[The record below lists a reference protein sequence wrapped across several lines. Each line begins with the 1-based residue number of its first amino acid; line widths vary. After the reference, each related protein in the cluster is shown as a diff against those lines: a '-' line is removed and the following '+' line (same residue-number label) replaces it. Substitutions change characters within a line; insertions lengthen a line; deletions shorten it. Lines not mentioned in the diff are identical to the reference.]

1 MKRARCLFFVA
12 SLASSAHA
20 ESRPRHALEVG
31 LFGGHS
37 WSLRVHTE
45 NEQRVWSKNGGEA
58 FAAYA
63 LFRSPYFLSPYIDVG
78 YYPLYASQEAR
89 DVGPPF
95 GTLHSTSSMSTLAF
109 VAGPAFDFWHLRLRA
124 GMGAYRLQVRST
136 VLGETITP
144 AELDGGYLFA
154 VSGWFLVRSR
164 VRVGLEG
171 RLGLIVEADIP
182 MAAVGVTI
190 GGDALTW

>member
-1 MKRARCLFFVA
+1 MRRALVLLFAMAVA
-12 SLASSAHA
+12 PTARA
-20 ESRPRHALEVG
+20 EGEPSKFLEVG
-31 LFGGHS
+31 VFGGHS

-45 NEQRVWSKNGGEA
+45 NEQRVASRNGGEA

-78 YYPLYASQEAR
+78 YYPLYASQETR

-95 GTLHSTSSMSTLAF
+95 GTLRSTNSLSSWAL
-109 VAGPAFDFWHLRLRA
+109 VAGPAFDVWQLRFRA
-124 GMGAYRLQVRST
+124 GMGVYRLQVRST

-144 AELDGGYLFA
+144 SELDGGYLFA

-171 RLGLIVEADIP
+171 RLGLIVEADVP
-182 MAAVGVTI
+182 MLALGATI
-190 GGDALTW
+190 AGDALTW